1 MTVKQELLY
10 EGKAKK
16 SIRPMTSIF
25 YMSNIKTQL
34 QHLTAKRKP
43 KSKVKAD

>member
-16 SIRPMTSIF
+16 SIRPLTSIF

-43 KSKVKAD
+43 KSKAKAD